1 MRVAALAT
9 RRVTRFTCRPHATA
23 RASASATPP
32 TPQFFGGGVGGGCA
46 FATASALPIPTPTAL
61 PPRTHTCGD
70 LRAADDGASVT
81 LAGWVDECVKK
92 KGVVFAKLRDERGVT
107 QLMWSE
113 KDRGTNGFAE
123 AGRLATE
130 SVVVVEGTARA
141 RPARHAARPVR
152 GGTGAVEVHVARFR
166 LVNAAAF
173 AGSAHANVTPLGPN
187 PAEVADAAT
196 RLRHR
201 HLDLRLRP
209 ALGANLRV
217 RAAAVR
223 ALRGALDAQRFTEV
237 ETPTL
242 FKTTP
247 EGAREFLVPS
257 RQHAPGTCYALAQS
271 PQQYKQLLVAGGVDR
286 YYQVARCYRDE
297 ARSCL

>member
-1 MRVAALAT
+1 MAAPLRAVALAS
-9 RRVTRFTCRPHATA
+9 RRAARRNVAGIPYARTSANGAPQFLDRERRTCRAN
-23 RASASATPP
+23 S
-32 TPQFFGGGVGGGCA
+32 GGVRA

-141 RPARHAARPVR
+141 RPARTVSLYHTLAQ
-152 GGTGAVEVHVARFR
+152 
-166 LVNAAAF
+166 
-173 AGSAHANVTPLGPN
+173 SC
-187 PAEVADAAT
+187 
-196 RLRHR
+196 
-201 HLDLRLRP
+201 
-209 ALGANLRV
+209 V
-217 RAAAVR
+217 RAAVCPIH
-223 ALRGALDAQRFTEV
+223 T
-237 ETPTL
+237 
-242 FKTTP
+242 
-247 EGAREFLVPS
+247 
-257 RQHAPGTCYALAQS
+257 H
-271 PQQYKQLLVAGGVDR
+271 
-286 YYQVARCYRDE
+286 
-297 ARSCL
+297 ARSAPPPRQWQGSSKGSWGSKGS